1 MQRFSVIITTFNRV
15 DTLPRAV
22 ESVLCQEG
30 VDLELIVVDDG
41 STDAT
46 SSYLTTIS
54 DPRVVT
60 TRRDNGGLSAARNTG
75 IARAS
80 GDWTTFLDDDDV
92 ALPGWLFAFANLVDD
107 RTGLVCCGAEYGTS
121 AGRLLGVALPRPMGV
136 MFGHQTALFL
146 AGTFACRTDLLHAV
160 GGYDERLTCSHQ
172 TELAMRLMPP
182 MLERGLRIRSTNR
195 AHLRIERRDANE
207 RPMSNPAALYHGTR
221 VLLEKHRDRFAQH
234 RFERASSYGVL
245 GVSAARLE
253 HWSEARSALLTSAR
267 AEPLNARRWIRLA
280 AACCPPLARRAWRTA
295 DYESQV
301 PA

>member
-1 MQRFSVIITTFNRV
+1 MRFSVIITTFNRV

-22 ESVLCQEG
+22 DSVLSQEG

-46 SSYLTTIS
+46 RSYLTTMI
-54 DPRVVT
+54 DARVTVL
-60 TRRDNGGLSAARNTG
+60 RRDNGGLSAARNTG
-75 IARAS
+75 ITHAS
-80 GDWTTFLDDDDV
+80 GDWTAFLDDDDM
-92 ALPGWLFAFANLVDD
+92 ALPGWLAAFAQLIDE
-107 RTGLVCCGAEYGTS
+107 RTGFVCCGAEYCTADGT
-121 AGRLLGVALPRPMGV
+121 RLGLSLPRPMGV

-146 AGTFACRTDLLHAV
+146 AGTFACRTDLLKVV

-182 MLERGLRIRSTNR
+182 MLERGLQMRSTDQVK
-195 AHLRIERRDANE
+195 LRIERRDANE

-221 VLLEKHRDRFAQH
+221 VLLEKHSDRFALH
-234 RFERASSYGVL
+234 ALDRARSYGVL
-245 GVSAARLE
+245 GVSAARLG
-253 HWSEARSALLTSAR
+253 HWSEARSALLVSAR

-280 AACCPPLARRAWRTA
+280 AACCPPLARRAWRAA
-295 DYESQV
+295 DYEPQV